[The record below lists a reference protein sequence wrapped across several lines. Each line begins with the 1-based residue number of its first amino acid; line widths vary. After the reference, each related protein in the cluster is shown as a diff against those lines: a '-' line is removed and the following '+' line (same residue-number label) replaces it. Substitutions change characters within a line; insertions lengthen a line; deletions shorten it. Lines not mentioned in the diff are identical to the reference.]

1 MTDRDTF
8 LISEFWPDKIA
19 QANKLGQKYTSKKG
33 WHSLL
38 DIAIAQSFGCYV
50 HIQPNFTKS
59 GKSGL
64 IAWAEYNGFRV
75 EGLTALFRKREAWN
89 AAEWVVECEDLLD
102 MKLAELT
109 SG

>member
-1 MTDRDTF
+1 MFKFNNSHFLFTCAGGYCITTLSITNTMTDRDTF

-50 HIQPNFTKS
+50 HIQPNFATH
-59 GKSGL
+59 
-64 IAWAEYNGFRV
+64 A
-75 EGLTALFRKREAWN
+75 
-89 AAEWVVECEDLLD
+89 
-102 MKLAELT
+102 
-109 SG
+109 